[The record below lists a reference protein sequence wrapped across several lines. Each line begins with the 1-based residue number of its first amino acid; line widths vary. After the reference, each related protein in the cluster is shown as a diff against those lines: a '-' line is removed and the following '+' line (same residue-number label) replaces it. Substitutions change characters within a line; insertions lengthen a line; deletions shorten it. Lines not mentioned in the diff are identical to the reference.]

1 MVELFCVDINRQ
13 LTLQLDHGSCME
25 DVTNFLKDQKIISKD
40 TYISYSLPNSPTSV
54 NSLWTLKQIM
64 ETFDLNLQDKLIF
77 TLQVN
82 EEDQYYGRFR
92 KRKEVCCKC

>member
-13 LTLQLDHGSCME
+13 LSLQLDDGSCME

-40 TYISYSLPNSPTSV
+40 TYISYCLPNSQTSV

-64 ETFDLNLQDKLIF
+64 ETFDLKLQDKLIF

-82 EEDQYYGRFR
+82 
-92 KRKEVCCKC
+92 